1 MLKSQGSCSVVSL
14 SWPPPPQFTHQCFQE
29 VTKKV
34 DLPSK
39 TLVSCI
45 IHKYF
50 EIISILSPT
59 HDIFYKVYS
68 RNQLMWASI
77 WKKNCRG
84 KEERP
89 KYLNNSEPLLLKY
102 YFYNKPCFSLQQRP
116 AITYTVHKQIIISY
130 CCSPSVLLEEKQV
143 WNASLWQVWKK
154 TVKANHH
161 QIDCKIKTCGRA
173 RRKTGRKQKP

>member
-102 YFYNKPCFSLQQRP
+102 FYNKPCFSLQQRP

>member
-14 SWPPPPQFTHQCFQE
+14 SWPPPPEFTHQCFQE

-39 TLVSCI
+39 TLVSSI

-50 EIISILSPT
+50 EIISILGPT
-59 HDIFYKVYS
+59 RDIFYKVYS

-77 WKKNCRG
+77 WIKKIV
-84 KEERP
+84 EER
-89 KYLNNSEPLLLKY
+89 KRAQSIWTIILNHFFWNI
-102 YFYNKPCFSLQQRP
+102 FYNKPCFSLQQRP
-116 AITYTVHKQIIISY
+116 AITCTVHKQIIISY
-130 CCSPSVLLEEKQV
+130 CCSPSVLWEEKQV

-154 TVKANHH
+154 KLSKQIITKLTVK
-161 QIDCKIKTCGRA
+161 
-173 RRKTGRKQKP
+173 